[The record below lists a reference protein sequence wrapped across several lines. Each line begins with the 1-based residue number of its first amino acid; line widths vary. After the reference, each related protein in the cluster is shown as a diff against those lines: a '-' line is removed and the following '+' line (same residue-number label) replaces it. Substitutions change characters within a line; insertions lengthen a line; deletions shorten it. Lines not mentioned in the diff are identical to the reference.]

1 MALERETPDCHGGI
15 AVMSQA
21 ERMLVSAIF
30 VILLGFVSW
39 LLATVSINTGRI
51 MVLEQRTNNH
61 AAEMQ
66 LSREELK
73 EHRKSTEN
81 GKH

>member
-61 AAEMQ
+61 VQAMQ
-66 LSREELK
+66 QAREDLS
-73 EHRKSTEN
+73 EHRRVTE
-81 GKH
+81 KHGP